1 MEEVESVAYLGGVK
15 SRLFLMQT
23 TLPLHVEHEITA
35 VDKLYDE
42 EQSATPHSH
51 SVSAMRQT
59 DRATSLSPRLPL

>member
-1 MEEVESVAYLGGVK
+1 MEEVESMAYLGGVK

-51 SVSAMRQT
+51 SVSAM
-59 DRATSLSPRLPL
+59 